1 MSQNFETLENPR
13 KAKLRPTRKPDTP
26 TSALGV
32 HTVCEVE
39 PELAH
44 TVRLGVSQMLSPPS
58 PSTTASSQKAREQ
71 KLKARPSW

>member
-1 MSQNFETLENPR
+1 MFQIIKRTTHTVMAKGRRPPMSQNFETLENPR

-39 PELAH
+39 PETAH
-44 TVRLGVSQMLSPPS
+44 TD
-58 PSTTASSQKAREQ
+58 
-71 KLKARPSW
+71 

>member
-32 HTVCEVE
+32 HNVCEVE
-39 PELAH
+39 PETAH
-44 TVRLGVSQMLSPPS
+44 TD
-58 PSTTASSQKAREQ
+58 
-71 KLKARPSW
+71 